1 MSLSSIPLSVNK
13 QDLLQAQKIAAQWG
27 FSIRSFHEKDMFI
40 LEIEKGRLQLRCC
53 NDEKTGPV
61 YVDFIDGAMMF
72 RRRFA
77 RGQEAIAKAVGL
89 KKGFRPI
96 VLDAT
101 AGLGRDS
108 FVLASL
114 GCQVY
119 MLERSPVIAALL
131 DDGLKRAKQDPI
143 IGSWVSERMSLVCA
157 DSQQELSALS
167 FQPDVVYLDPM
178 FPHRQKSALVKKE
191 MRVLQFLLGEGTD
204 ADGLLALAMGV
215 ARKRVVVKRPA
226 YAGHL
231 ADKLPDAVIKT
242 PRNRFD
248 IYLI

>member
-1 MSLSSIPLSVNK
+1 MPLSSIPLVVNN
-13 QDLLQAQKIAAQWG
+13 QDLQQARKIAAQWG
-27 FSIRSFHEKDMFI
+27 FSIRSFHEKDTFI

-53 NDEKTGPV
+53 NDGKTGPV

-96 VLDAT
+96 VVDAT
-101 AGLGRDS
+101 AGLGRDA
-108 FVLASL
+108 FVLAFL
-114 GCQVY
+114 GCRVH
-119 MLERSPVIAALL
+119 MIERSSVIAALL
-131 DDGLKRAKQDPI
+131 DDGLKRAKQDSA
-143 IGSWVSERMSLVCA
+143 IGSWVSERMSLACV

-178 FPHRQKSALVKKE
+178 FPHRQKAALVKKE
-191 MRVLQFLLGEGTD
+191 MRVLQLLLGAGAD
-204 ADGLLALAMGV
+204 ADGLLEPAMRV

-226 YAGHL
+226 YAGYL